1 MDMKTYKD
9 KPVNQGMGLGSLIV
23 IAIGMVIGSGVVSLI
38 GPAIAMTGR
47 STGLAYAGAVVL
59 GLILILPGVL
69 IASTIHVN
77 GGEYRMVQALM
88 GKMFSGIFIWNFIVT
103 QVALSMTS
111 LAMGNYVN
119 AIFPQIGINQAA
131 FVTVTVFY
139 IVNLFGLKAMSRV
152 QNALVGF
159 LLLALGLFV
168 CAGLPNLQPG
178 SLDFHSDLYF
188 SGGLSGFLSAVV
200 LLSSSTTSH
209 QLMFGLGGS
218 VSNSKKALPKAL
230 LITSGIIFFVYGL
243 VGFVASNTLPIPEVA
258 GKTLIVVAQEILP
271 TPLFVFFMICGPM
284 LAICSTFN
292 GIFPS
297 VAWTMHAAAV
307 DGWFP
312 AITRKVNR
320 WGAPYWFMTILYLVA
335 ATPVLLGF
343 TIVNATN
350 LMLFVIYLNKILI
363 LIGAFRMPK
372 RFPALWKQSVLHVP
386 DPVYY
391 IIIALCTAAQIATV
405 IISGLD
411 MGLSTVVT
419 ALCIMAVFS
428 ICAICRSKYVA
439 QDNHVSDCAV

>member
-1 MDMKTYKD
+1 MSKEKNSA
-9 KPVNQGMGLGSLIV
+9 PQGGLGLGSIIM

-47 STGLAYAGAVVL
+47 SAGLAYAAAVVL
-59 GLILILPGVL
+59 GVILILPG
-69 IASTIHVN
+69 IFISSTIKVH

-88 GKMFSGIFIWNFIVT
+88 GKAFSGIFVWNFIVT

-119 AIFPQIGINQAA
+119 ALAPAIPVNTAA

-139 IVNLFGLKAMSRV
+139 VINLFGLKLMSKV
-152 QNALVGF
+152 QDYLVIF
-159 LLLALGLFV
+159 LLLALAIFV
-168 CAGLPNLQPG
+168 AFGFGKLQPG
-178 SLDFHSDLYF
+178 SFDMTQEQYF
-188 SGGLSGFLSAVV
+188 SGGVSGFLSAAV

-209 QLMFGLGGS
+209 QLMFGLGGQVANARKS
-218 VSNSKKALPKAL
+218 LPKAMM
-230 LITSGIIFFVYGL
+230 ITSAIIFFVYGL
-243 VGFVASNTLPIPEVA
+243 TGFVAANVLPIPEVA
-258 GKTLIVVAQEILP
+258 GKTLVVAARSILP
-271 TPLFVFFMICGPM
+271 TPVYIFFMVGGPM

-297 VAWTMHAAAV
+297 VAWTMHSAAV

-312 AITRKVNR
+312 KITTKVNR

-363 LIGAFRMPK
+363 LIGAFKLPTK
-372 RFPALWKQSVLHVP
+372 YPNLWAKSNMRIPVP
-386 DPVYY
+386 LYY
-391 IIIALCTAAQIATV
+391 AVIAICTIVQIATV
-405 IISGLD
+405 IVSGLD
-411 MGLSTVVT
+411 MGTTTLVT
-419 ALCIMAVFS
+419 AVIILI
-428 ICAICRSKYVA
+428 ICSACSLFRGKYVDLSYTEA
-439 QDNHVSDCAV
+439 DLE

>member
-1 MDMKTYKD
+1 MQTKD
-9 KPVNQGMGLGSLIV
+9 HTGQNPGMPLSSLVV
-23 IAIGMVIGSGVVSLI
+23 IAVGMVIGSGVVSLV

-47 STGLAYAGAVVL
+47 SAGLAYAGAVIL
-59 GLILILPGVL
+59 GLILVLPGVF
-69 IASTIHVN
+69 IASTIRVN

-119 AIFPQIGINQAA
+119 AVFPQIGVNQAA

-139 IVNLFGLKAMSRV
+139 IINLFGLKAMSRV

-159 LLLALGLFV
+159 LVLALAVFV
-168 CAGLPNLQPG
+168 CAGLTRLQPG
-178 SLDFHSDLYF
+178 SLDFGSGLYF
-188 SGGLSGFLSAVV
+188 SGGVSGFLSAVV

-209 QLMFGLGGS
+209 QLMFGLGGA
-218 VSNSKKALPKAL
+218 VADSKKLLPKAL
-230 LITSGIIFFVYGL
+230 LITSGFIFFVYSL
-243 VGFVASNTLPIPEVA
+243 VGFVAANVLPIPEVA
-258 GKTLIVVAQEILP
+258 GKTLVVVARHILP
-271 TPLFVFFMICGPM
+271 TPLYIFFMICGPM

-297 VAWTMHAAAV
+297 VAWTMYAAAK

-312 AITRKVNR
+312 AVTQKVNR
-320 WGAPYWFMTILYLVA
+320 WGTPYWFMTILYLVA

-363 LIGAFRMPK
+363 LIGAFRMP
-372 RFPALWKQSVLHVP
+372 RLYPELWRGSILHIP
-386 DPVYY
+386 NWLYY
-391 IIIALCTAAQIATV
+391 IVISVCTLLQIATV

-411 MGLSTVVT
+411 MGLRTVLT
-419 ALCIMAVFS
+419 AVCIMSVFSVCAVFR
-428 ICAICRSKYVA
+428 AKYVRLEDAA
-439 QDNHVSDCAV
+439 QP